1 MVVGAGA
8 AGSWAAKE
16 LCEAGQEVLLLEA
29 GRELGAADFPLPA
42 PSEAPLRARLRG
54 MLAGQPIQIRCPAYS
69 RRSAGLF
76 VRDRDNPY
84 TTPAG
89 APFNWFRGRQVGGRL
104 HVWARVTP
112 RLSPRELA
120 GWPLA
125 YDDLAPYYDRVERFL
140 GREQVA
146 LTPGEERFR
155 AAVEEAFPERRV
167 LPAPL
172 VRHDEHRVPAPLR
185 AALAT
190 GRLTLRAG
198 AVARSV
204 LVENGAARAGG
215 VSYVED
221 GSRGSA
227 RRVRARWCCAR
238 ARSRRC
244 ASCSPRRAS
253 ATPPGGSGAA

>member
-29 GRELGAADFPLPA
+29 GRELG
-42 PSEAPLRARLRG
+42 
-54 MLAGQPIQIRCPAYS
+54 
-69 RRSAGLF
+69 RRSFPCPPPPRLLF
-76 VRDRDNPY
+76 ARGFGACSLASPSRSVAPRTRAAAPASSCATA
-84 TTPAG
+84 TTRTRRRRGSLNWFPAG
-89 APFNWFRGRQVGGRL
+89 GSRAAACVGAGG
-104 HVWARVTP
+104 A

-125 YDDLAPYYDRVERFL
+125 YEDLAPFSDRVERFL

-190 GRLTLRAG
+190 GRLTLRSG

-204 LVENGAARAGG
+204 LVAEAARDAPAASPRGRRLAASPPGAWARGG
-215 VSYVED
+215 AVREHD
-221 GSRGSA
+221 RDSA
-227 RRVRARWCCAR
+227 HPAP
-238 ARSRRC
+238 
-244 ASCSPRRAS
+244 PRRAL